1 MTDVNRIPPKT
12 ETETATT
19 AAPSPSRP
27 VFDTL
32 RRELDRV
39 FEDFPSTL
47 WRRPISGFERL
58 WSPREAAFNIVP
70 AIDVVEKD
78 TAYTLVAELP
88 GMDEKNIELKVSG
101 NVLSIRGE
109 KCEESTEEQKNYHYS
124 ERRFG
129 SFMRSFPIPEGVD
142 TAKIDASFSNGLLTV
157 SLPKTPEAQKDE
169 KIIPV
174 RPAQAK
180 EE

>member
-1 MTDVNRIPPKT
+1 MTDANRIPLKT
-12 ETETATT
+12 ETETATP

-27 VFDTL
+27 VLDTL

-39 FEDFPSTL
+39 FEDFPATL

-58 WSPREAAFNIVP
+58 WSRDAAFNIIP

-78 TAYTLVAELP
+78 NAYTLVAELP

-101 NVLSIRGE
+101 RVLSIRGE
-109 KCEESTEEQKNYHYS
+109 KCEDSTDEQKNYHYS

-129 SFMRSFPIPEGVD
+129 SFMRTFPIPEGVD
-142 TAKIDASFSNGLLTV
+142 TAKIDATFSNGLLTV
-157 SLPKTPEAQKDE
+157 LLPKTPEARKDE

-174 RPAQAK
+174 RPAQEK